1 MNYRTTPEP
10 GALRVVLVDG
20 DVRVRDSLAGL
31 IGLGDG
37 LVVVGSAGDPAEA
50 VEVAVATSPDVVMLD
65 PRLPD
70 VEAGLS
76 LIAALRARLPGV
88 RILAMS
94 WADELS
100 NPCRDRG
107 ADAFVAK
114 SATPS
119 ELVDAVIAVAA
130 ARSTSRPVDGPPRTL
145 DS

>member
-1 MNYRTTPEP
+1 MIHRTPSEP
-10 GALRVVLVDG
+10 GSLRVVLVDG

-50 VEVAVATSPDVVMLD
+50 VEVAAATAPDVVVLD

-70 VEAGLS
+70 VEAGLT

-88 RILAMS
+88 RSLAMS

-100 NPCRDRG
+100 TPCRDRG

-119 ELVDAVIAVAA
+119 QLVDAVIAVACDSEHGA
-130 ARSTSRPVDGPPRTL
+130 GRSPHHHGR
-145 DS
+145 